1 MSDGQATSPDDG
13 IDGIA
18 ALLEENSEDENLTGE
33 PGEPG
38 EPGEGAEEAT
48 NDPADESDDD
58 SDTAEEQPS
67 LTFKVTVK
75 GEDGADTTVEVDQK
89 ELVAGYQ
96 RHSDYTRKTQELA
109 NREREVTQVV
119 AKKLQEGQQHYMREA
134 QVAQMAIK
142 QLAGLKSTEEMAVL
156 AQTDPAAWV
165 AEQQRERAIQ
175 GVLSQLNA
183 GIQQEQAQAQQLD
196 QQHRQQAFQYAWQVL
211 QAEGIDKPQLQKIY
225 QKATENYKIP
235 SEALA
240 NLYDPTQV
248 LILRDAIA
256 YRELKANKQAV
267 TQKPVEAQKL
277 PAQRQSVPKD
287 TQRMKEINQRF
298 ATGKAKLSD
307 LAALL

>member
-1 MSDGQATSPDDG
+1 MSDGQATSPAEG

-18 ALLEENSEDENLTGE
+18 ALLDGDLEDENQTGE
-33 PGEPG
+33 PGES
-38 EPGEGAEEAT
+38 AEEVT
-48 NDPADESDDD
+48 EDPADESVDD
-58 SDTAEEQPS
+58 SETAEEQPS

-119 AKKLQEGQQHYMREA
+119 AKRLQDGQDHYMREA

-142 QLAGLKSTEEMAVL
+142 HLAGLKSPEEMAVL

-165 AEQQRERAIQ
+165 AEQQRERAIA
-175 GVLSQLNA
+175 GVLGQLQE
-183 GIQQEQAQAQQLD
+183 GLHMEQARAQQVE
-196 QQHRQQAFQYAWQVL
+196 QQNRQQAFQSAWEVL
-211 QAEGIDKPQLQKIY
+211 QREGVDKPSLQKIY
-225 QKATENYKIP
+225 QKATEKYGIP

-240 NLYDPTQV
+240 NLYDPKQV

-256 YRELKANKQAV
+256 YQELKANKGAV
-267 TQKPVEAQKL
+267 TQKPAEAQKL

-287 TQRMKEINQRF
+287 TQRIKEINQRF
-298 ATGKAKLSD
+298 ASGKAKLSD